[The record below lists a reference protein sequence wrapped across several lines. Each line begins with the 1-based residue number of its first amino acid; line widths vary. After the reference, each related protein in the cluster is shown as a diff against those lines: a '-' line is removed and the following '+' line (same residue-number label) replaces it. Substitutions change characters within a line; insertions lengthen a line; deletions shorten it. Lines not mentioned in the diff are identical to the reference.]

1 MGEREK
7 ALPSCASALR
17 AASSLLLLA
26 VLELRTDG
34 LGRQLPEGAS
44 LIAPHPHQPP
54 MRRLHLKLFYLRT
67 RVKRE
72 PQGVTAKVLGVRPA
86 TMSHLEQ
93 GRSLPTLPMLL
104 ALCKH
109 YDVVPTYLLD
119 DDRPIEP
126 TLRDR
131 WSERGNFLTRG
142 NWLEVPEGS
151 WVTTNDGVKLCPVL
165 AGARFYDAVAQAQ
178 RMTCQNGDQA
188 RQLEES
194 IHAARHENDKDL
206 EERLKRELMGQRKPR
221 SKAARA
227 PAQPQ
232 PQRSMQQAAQA

>member
-1 MGEREK
+1 
-7 ALPSCASALR
+7 
-17 AASSLLLLA
+17 
-26 VLELRTDG
+26 
-34 LGRQLPEGAS
+34 
-44 LIAPHPHQPP
+44 

-67 RVKRE
+67 RLKRE
-72 PQGVTAKVLGVRPA
+72 AQGVTAKILGVRPA

-131 WSERGNFLTRG
+131 WTERENFLVRG

-151 WVTTNDGVKLCPVL
+151 WVTTNDGVRLCPVL
-165 AGARFYDAVAQAQ
+165 AGARFYDAIAQAQ
-178 RMTCQNGDQA
+178 RMTCANSNQA
-188 RQLEES
+188 RELEQS
-194 IHAARHENDKDL
+194 IHSSRRSNDKDL
-206 EERLKRELMGQRKPR
+206 EEVLNRELHSQRKPR
-221 SKAARA
+221 NKHKR
-227 PAQPQ
+227 PAQPSS
-232 PQRSMQQAAQA
+232 PPPAGARPIQQAAQA